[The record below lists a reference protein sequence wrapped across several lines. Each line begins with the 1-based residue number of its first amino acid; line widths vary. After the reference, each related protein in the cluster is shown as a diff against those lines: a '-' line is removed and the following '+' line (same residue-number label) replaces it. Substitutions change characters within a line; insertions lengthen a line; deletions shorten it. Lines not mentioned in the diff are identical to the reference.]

1 MEINKLKFEVEVTGI
16 TSTFCS
22 RKLRILLVPST
33 CLSAFP
39 ELLAMLFMILLA
51 ASQQSL
57 SRLTWNSRKG
67 FHFGYM

>member
-1 MEINKLKFEVEVTGI
+1 MEINKLKFEVEVAGI
-16 TSTFCS
+16 ISIFC
-22 RKLRILLVPST
+22 LRTLKILPST

-39 ELLAMLFMILLA
+39 ELLAILFMILLG

-57 SRLTWNSRKG
+57 SKLTWNSLKG